1 MSSSFPRVNVEALQV
16 HTPPYDKPGVVQ
28 EFVGRGVEKELPEIP
43 RGDKFSTERVE
54 NFVDDAR
61 EMIPMNS
68 GEYQIKYTL
77 LVRGVTKRGAK
88 ATARSF
94 TRVKNPFEAD
104 VITVTEPELD
114 ERMSSEKLGKVYRV
128 TTSVEK

>member
-1 MSSSFPRVNVEALQV
+1 MTSSFPRVNVEALKV
-16 HTPPYDKPGVVQ
+16 ETPPFDKPGVIQ
-28 EFVGRGVEKELPEIP
+28 EFVGRGVEKEFDEIP
-43 RGDKFSTERVE
+43 SGDSFSSKRVE
-54 NFVDDAR
+54 NFLDEAR

-68 GEYQIKYTL
+68 GSFRISYTL

-104 VITVTEPELD
+104 VVTVREPELD
-114 ERMSSEKLGKVYRV
+114 DRLSSEKLGKVYRV
-128 TTSVEK
+128 TTSVDK